1 MFSPEVKVFLSVPGE
16 VSVPGELSVLGELS
30 ALRELDAKA
39 IQTPYMSEPL
49 F

>member
-16 VSVPGELSVLGELS
+16 LSV
-30 ALRELDAKA
+30 LRELDAKA
-39 IQTPYMSEPL
+39 IPTPYMSEPL